1 MKAVQ
6 NGALCAIAGPVGM
19 VRQVPKIIVNF
30 LETEGPIPEVA
41 LYVPNEVGMYRY
53 KRQLLHLVARDHALN
68 FKVCMV
74 LCLGFLVECY

>member
-19 VRQVPKIIVNF
+19 VRQVSKIICNF
-30 LETEGPIPEVA
+30 LETEGPVPEVA
-41 LYVPNEVGMYRY
+41 LYVPQDTGMYRY

-68 FKVCMV
+68 FKVCTA
-74 LCLGFLVECY
+74 LWFGFLKVDY